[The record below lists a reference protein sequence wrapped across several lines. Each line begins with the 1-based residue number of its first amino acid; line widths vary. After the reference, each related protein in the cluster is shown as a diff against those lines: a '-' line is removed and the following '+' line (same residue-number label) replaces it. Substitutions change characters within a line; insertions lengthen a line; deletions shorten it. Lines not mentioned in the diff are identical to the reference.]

1 MWIFINEKLAGEEM
15 KEHIKELLTNGQ
27 YEEADIYLNENITIQ
42 NYDDEIAIFDGTI
55 GLYYGDGHRV
65 WQACANGLTLNPKNY
80 ELYVILGEYYL
91 GSNINQAY
99 LCYENALFHCNKDED
114 RIIIKEVI
122 DKLLESG
129 EVTVRKASFVI
140 LSYNLLEY
148 TKVCVESIRAKTPES
163 SREIVVVD
171 NASEDGSVEW
181 LRAQK
186 DVVLV
191 ENKENSGFPKG
202 CNIGIEASD
211 KENDIFL
218 LNNDTYMTENALFWL
233 RMGLYE
239 NAEVGTTGCVSN
251 YCGNHQ
257 RVTENISDVDEL
269 IRYGFTNNI
278 PMEFPYEGKLFL
290 IGFALLIKRE
300 VINKVGLLDERYT
313 PGNYEDN
320 DYGLRVI
327 KAGYKNILCRNSF
340 IVHFG
345 SKTFR
350 KASDD
355 YTCILSLNRKKFEEK
370 WGIDPHEYFLPN
382 KDVLEVFEEPME
394 TELKVLDVGCGCGAM
409 LRYVKGK
416 YPYMHAYGVEKLEQ
430 AAEFAKYVGET
441 VCGDIEQ
448 VDLPWE
454 EEIFDYIILEEM
466 VSQLQRPDMVLT
478 KLRKHLKKG
487 GKLIVCVGGATTTI
501 TK

>member
-1 MWIFINEKLAGEEM
+1 MWLFINEKLAGEDM

-218 LNNDTYMTENALFWL
+218 L
-233 RMGLYE
+233 
-239 NAEVGTTGCVSN
+239 
-251 YCGNHQ
+251 
-257 RVTENISDVDEL
+257 
-269 IRYGFTNNI
+269 
-278 PMEFPYEGKLFL
+278 
-290 IGFALLIKRE
+290 
-300 VINKVGLLDERYT
+300 
-313 PGNYEDN
+313 
-320 DYGLRVI
+320 
-327 KAGYKNILCRNSF
+327 SF
-340 IVHFG
+340 
-345 SKTFR
+345 
-350 KASDD
+350 
-355 YTCILSLNRKKFEEK
+355 EK
-370 WGIDPHEYFLPN
+370 P
-382 KDVLEVFEEPME
+382 VL
-394 TELKVLDVGCGCGAM
+394 
-409 LRYVKGK
+409 
-416 YPYMHAYGVEKLEQ
+416 
-430 AAEFAKYVGET
+430 
-441 VCGDIEQ
+441 
-448 VDLPWE
+448 
-454 EEIFDYIILEEM
+454 
-466 VSQLQRPDMVLT
+466 
-478 KLRKHLKKG
+478 
-487 GKLIVCVGGATTTI
+487 
-501 TK
+501 